1 MAKKT
6 VINDF
11 SALKGKVNFSEH
23 PTVDNKKSVQQPIA
37 GKAKKSEESIL
48 KVGQSVVLMDSDLR
62 GKIVSLGKKACIELE
77 DGLMIEAAY
86 SEFAVT
92 SLSEIS
98 SLKEAWIKAKKTDVR
113 QLGSSARTA
122 SYSDG
127 ISVDLHIETIPE
139 GRNVPKGQQL
149 EFQLNTFRKVI
160 RRNLSHKGLTITFI
174 HGIGDGILKAAIR
187 KELDEVFALRC
198 SYTVGDPAVTIV
210 TIR

>member
-11 SALKGKVNFSEH
+11 SALKGKVDFSEQSSA
-23 PTVDNKKSVQQPIA
+23 DNKKSVQQHIA
-37 GKAKKSEESIL
+37 GKVRKSEEGIL
-48 KVGQSVVLMDSDLR
+48 KIGQSVVLMDSDLR
-62 GKIVSLGKKACIELE
+62 GKIVFLGRKACIELE
-77 DGLMIEAAY
+77 DGLRIEAAY

-92 SLSEIS
+92 SLSELS
-98 SLKEAWIKAKKTDVR
+98 SLKETRVKAKKTDIRQSDSSVR
-113 QLGSSARTA
+113 PTSHSG
-122 SYSDG
+122 G
-127 ISVDLHIETIPE
+127 ISVDLHIEAIPGGRNIPE
-139 GRNVPKGQQL
+139 GQRL

-160 RRNLSHKGLTITFI
+160 RRNLSHKGLMITFI

-198 SYTVGDPAVTIV
+198 SYAVGDPAVTIV